1 MYCCSF
7 LSRLGVGMASMSSTL
22 VETVSINYEDFNESF
37 LTCGT
42 CLCTYD
48 GGEHTPKL
56 LQCSHTVC
64 LHCLTRIAASQ
75 TRDAGS
81 FRCPIC
87 RELITIP
94 RGGVQALPPSF
105 LVNQLLDLMARQ
117 RREVIPQCSSH
128 PGRELLFCETC
139 DCVFCRHCADG
150 PHSDTPC
157 DHTVVPFSIA
167 LKRMSEILLY
177 RANECLSKLGSARDA
192 VASELRRL
200 EAAATAADDAIDR
213 HFNELKA
220 ALEKRHSEL
229 KSAASAAATH
239 KRKLLEEQLKLIDA
253 EKTKVEAECSGLQQQ
268 VEVREVSSR
277 AAALGARLGDA
288 AALAE
293 PRENAFLA
301 VDFAHNDAQQRFAE
315 ALAELGR
322 VRTSTTFPGLCTLQ
336 LESGCV
342 CGLEVSVILRTV
354 DYHGEARSTGGDPV
368 SAAATLDDA
377 PLPCT
382 VTDLDSGH
390 YRITLRP
397 WAAGALTVRVLVFA
411 RAVRDSP
418 LRADVAPAAAPLLL
432 WGARGAGKE
441 QLSQPVAVA
450 RCVYHH
456 TPWAAGA
463 LTVRVLVFARAV
475 RDSPLRADV
484 APAAAPLLLWG
495 ARGAGKE
502 QLSQP
507 VAVARCVYHHTPWA
521 AGALTVR
528 VLVFA
533 RAVRDSPL
541 RADVAPAAAPLLLW
555 GARGAGKEQLS
566 QPVAVA
572 RCVYHH
578 TPWAAG
584 ALTVRVLVFARAV
597 RDSPLRADVAPAA
610 APLLLWGARGA
621 GKEQLSQ
628 PVAVARCPKR
638 REIYVLDAGNSRV
651 MVLDEETF
659 AFKSHIVNEGLAGRS
674 CTGIAVTADGIVA
687 VNWRTRTLTE
697 VSVEGSTLRTIKSD
711 RLVEP
716 VCVACDP
723 NGRRLAVGDNGAR
736 CVFVF
741 DARGAIERE
750 VGGGE
755 LGLVGGLAL
764 AGDVLVVADVAVRV
778 YDASGALQAT
788 LAPVPKGRGGYG
800 GVALEESESGRHI
813 ICIRS
818 ARGRPA
824 LLVLEASGG
833 RILAACELAD
843 KKPRR
848 VAGLTL
854 LPNKRVL
861 LADLAGNCLRLHT
874 YW

>member
-56 LQCSHTVC
+56 LPCSHTVC

-94 RGGVQALPPSF
+94 RGGVAALPPSF

-192 VASELRRL
+192 V
-200 EAAATAADDAIDR
+200 
-213 HFNELKA
+213 
-220 ALEKRHSEL
+220 
-229 KSAASAAATH
+229 
-239 KRKLLEEQLKLIDA
+239 
-253 EKTKVEAECSGLQQQ
+253 EAECSGLQQQ

-301 VDFAHNDAQQRFAE
+301 VDFAHNDAQQRFSE

-336 LESGCV
+336 LESACV
-342 CGLEVSVILRTV
+342 CGLEVVVVLRTV
-354 DYHGEARSTGGDPV
+354 DYHGEARCTGGDPV
-368 SAAATLDDA
+368 SAAATIDDA

-382 VTDLDSGH
+382 VTDLDTGL
-390 YRITLRP
+390 YRITMRP
-397 WAAGALTVRVLVFA
+397 WTAGALCVRVLVFA
-411 RAVRDSP
+411 RGVRDSP
-418 LRADVAPAAAPLLL
+418 LRAQVAPTAAPLLV
-432 WGARGAGKE
+432 WGSRGTGKE
-441 QLSQPVAVA
+441 QLSQPVA
-450 RCVYHH
+450 
-456 TPWAAGA
+456 
-463 LTVRVLVFARAV
+463 L
-475 RDSPLRADV
+475 
-484 APAAAPLLLWG
+484 
-495 ARGAGKE
+495 
-502 QLSQP
+502 
-507 VAVARCVYHHTPWA
+507 
-521 AGALTVR
+521 
-528 VLVFA
+528 
-533 RAVRDSPL
+533 
-541 RADVAPAAAPLLLW
+541 
-555 GARGAGKEQLS
+555 
-566 QPVAVA
+566 
-572 RCVYHH
+572 
-578 TPWAAG
+578 
-584 ALTVRVLVFARAV
+584 
-597 RDSPLRADVAPAA
+597 
-610 APLLLWGARGA
+610 
-621 GKEQLSQ
+621 
-628 PVAVARCPKR
+628 ARCPKR
-638 REIYVLDAGNSRV
+638 REIYVLDAG
-651 MVLDEETF
+651 
-659 AFKSHIVNEGLAGRS
+659 LAGRS
-674 CTGIAVTADGIVA
+674 CTGIAVTAEGIVA

-697 VSVEGSTLRTIKSD
+697 VSGEGATLRTIRSD
-711 RLVEP
+711 RLQEP
-716 VCVACDP
+716 VCVAADLAS
-723 NGRRLAVGDNGAR
+723 RRLAVADNGAR
-736 CVFVF
+736 AVFLF
-741 DARGAIERE
+741 DSHGNIER
-750 VGGGE
+750 E
-755 LGLVGGLAL
+755 LGLVGGIAL
-764 AGDVLVVADVAVRV
+764 SEDLLIIADVAIRV
-778 YDASGALQAT
+778 YDIEGNLKNVF
-788 LAPVPKGRGGYG
+788 APVPKGRGGYG
-800 GVALEESESGRHI
+800 GIALATSSEGGTRHVV
-813 ICIRS
+813 CAR
-818 ARGRPA
+818 AVRGRPA
-824 LLVLEASGG
+824 LLVLEPGAGKV
-833 RILAACELAD
+833 LALSELAD

-854 LPNKRVL
+854 LPNRRAL
-861 LADLAGNCLRLHT
+861 LADLAADCLRLHT

>member
-56 LQCSHTVC
+56 LPCSHTVC

-94 RGGVQALPPSF
+94 RGGVPALPPSF

-177 RANECLSKLGSARDA
+177 RANECLSKLGSAREA

-200 EAAATAADDAIDR
+200 EAAATAAEEAIDR
-213 HFNELKA
+213 HFAELKA
-220 ALEKRHSEL
+220 ALDKRHSEL
-229 KSAASAAATH
+229 KSAAVAAATH

-253 EKTKVEAECSGLQQQ
+253 EKSKVEAECSGLQQQ

-301 VDFAHNDAQQRFAE
+301 VDFAHNDAQQRFVE

-336 LESGCV
+336 LESACV
-342 CGLEVSVILRTV
+342 CGLEVSVVLRTV
-354 DYHGEARSTGGDPV
+354 DYHGEPRSTGGDPV

-377 PLPCT
+377 PLPCA
-382 VTDLDSGH
+382 VTDLDSGL
-390 YRITLRP
+390 YRSTMRP
-397 WAAGALTVRVLVFA
+397 WSAGALCVRVLVFA

-418 LRADVAPAAAPLLL
+418 LRAPVLAAASPLLV
-432 WGARGAGKE
+432 WGSRGTGK
-441 QLSQPVAVA
+441 
-450 RCVYHH
+450 
-456 TPWAAGA
+456 
-463 LTVRVLVFARAV
+463 
-475 RDSPLRADV
+475 D
-484 APAAAPLLLWG
+484 
-495 ARGAGKE
+495 
-502 QLSQP
+502 
-507 VAVARCVYHHTPWA
+507 
-521 AGALTVR
+521 
-528 VLVFA
+528 
-533 RAVRDSPL
+533 
-541 RADVAPAAAPLLLW
+541 
-555 GARGAGKEQLS
+555 
-566 QPVAVA
+566 
-572 RCVYHH
+572 
-578 TPWAAG
+578 
-584 ALTVRVLVFARAV
+584 
-597 RDSPLRADVAPAA
+597 
-610 APLLLWGARGA
+610 
-621 GKEQLSQ
+621 QLSQ

-651 MVLDEETF
+651 KVLDDETF
-659 AFKSHIVNEGLAGRS
+659 AFKTHIVNEGLAGRS
-674 CTGIAVTADGIVA
+674 CTGIAVTAEGVVV

-697 VSVEGSTLRTIKSD
+697 HVQTALALVRQSGVPTAQVRIDGSTVRTIRSE

-716 VCVACDP
+716 VCVAADAS
-723 NGRRLAVGDNGAR
+723 GAASRRLAVADNGAR
-736 CVFVF
+736 AVFIF
-741 DARGAIERE
+741 DAHGNIERE
-750 VGGGE
+750 IGNGE

-764 AGDVLVVADVAVRV
+764 SEDMIIIADVAVRI
-778 YDASGALQAT
+778 YDSEGNLQNT

-800 GVALEESESGRHI
+800 GVALERCAGCAGEGGGGWVIVCTR
-813 ICIRS
+813 
-818 ARGRPA
+818 AVRGRPA
-824 LLVLEASGG
+824 LLALEAGG
-833 RILAACELAD
+833 RVLAACELAERR
-843 KKPRR
+843 PRR
-848 VAGLTL
+848 VAGLAL
-854 LPNKRVL
+854 LPRRRAL
-861 LADLAGNCLRLHT
+861 LADLAGDCLRLHA